1 MITVKFFGLMRVD
14 NDICHF
20 EVKEGSTKQV
30 IAEIV
35 RLHPGITEKQLKQS
49 IMIVNSRRIN
59 GRKRLSME
67 LNAGDELVFLNP
79 PSGG

>member
-14 NDICHF
+14 NDICNF

-30 IAEIV
+30 ITEIV

>member
-1 MITVKFFGLMRVD
+1 MITVKFFGLMSVD
-14 NDICHF
+14 NDIRKV
-20 EVKEGSTKQV
+20 EVKEGNIKQV

-49 IMIVNSRRIN
+49 IMIINSKREN

>member
-14 NDICHF
+14 NDISTL
-20 EVKEGSTKQV
+20 EVKEGSIKQV

-49 IMIVNSRRIN
+49 IIIINSKRVS
-59 GRKRLSME
+59 GRKRFSMV
-67 LNAGDELVFLNP
+67 LIAGDELVFLNP